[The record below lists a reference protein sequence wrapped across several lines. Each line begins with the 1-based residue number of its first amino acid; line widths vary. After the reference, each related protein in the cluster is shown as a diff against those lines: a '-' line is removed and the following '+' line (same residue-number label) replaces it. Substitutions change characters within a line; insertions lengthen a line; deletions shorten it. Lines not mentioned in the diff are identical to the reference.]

1 MGQVRKYRRSGPLAI
16 HGGAVMDLHQL
27 REALEQ
33 HQPVEPSVRLGLT
46 DRLQ

>member
-16 HGGAVMDLHQL
+16 HGGAVTNLDPL
-27 REALEQ
+27 LET
-33 HQPVEPSVRLGLT
+33 PVRLGLT